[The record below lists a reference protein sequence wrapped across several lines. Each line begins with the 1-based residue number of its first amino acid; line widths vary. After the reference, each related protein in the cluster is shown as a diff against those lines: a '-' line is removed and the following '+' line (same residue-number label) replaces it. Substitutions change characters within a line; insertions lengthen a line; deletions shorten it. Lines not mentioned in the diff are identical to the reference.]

1 MKKIVSLLLVLLLLL
16 PCVSVSAESLANG
29 KLYTVSPR
37 AKELTS
43 WGADLSPAGAGTY
56 IFSGSARANST
67 VTISVTVTLQRAN
80 SSSGWD
86 DMATLTDSG
95 TSYAGCS
102 GQRYLSS
109 GTYRTETVANVY
121 STSGAFI
128 ESVTVHSSTV
138 TR

>member
-16 PCVSVSAESLANG
+16 PCVSVSAESLTNG
-29 KLYTVSPR
+29 KLDTVSPR
-37 AKELTS
+37 FKEMTGCNAALT
-43 WGADLSPAGAGTY
+43 PAGGGTY

-95 TSYAGCS
+95 TSYASCS

-109 GTYRTETVANVY
+109 GTYRTKTVANVY

-128 ESVTVHSSTV
+128 ESATVYSSTV

>member
-1 MKKIVSLLLVLLLLL
+1 MKKFVSLLLVLLLLL
-16 PCVSVSAESLANG
+16 PCVSVSAEGPTNDRA
-29 KLYTVSPR
+29 YTVSPR

-43 WGADLSPAGAGTY
+43 WNADLSPAGAGTY
-56 IFSGSARANST
+56 IFSGSARANS
-67 VTISVTVTLQRAN
+67 VVKISVTVTLQRAN

-86 DMATLTDSG
+86 PVATLTDSG
-95 TSYAGCS
+95 TSFAGCS

-109 GTYRTETVANVY
+109 GTYRTKTVAYVY

-128 ESVTVHSSTV
+128 ESATVYSSTI